1 MRLVVAALLMTTTAV
16 ADDVPRALA
25 APSITNVIAQQIAGR
40 ARQTFTS
47 VTVHLAGAP
56 AQAVALVAF
65 RAPSW
70 TVQSGN
76 DIPLAAVPVAT
87 ADDEI
92 EIYLAASARA
102 GEPRPGDR
110 IVFAWRDGSGRLS
123 PRTRELVVLS
133 K

>member
-16 ADDVPRALA
+16 ADDVPRDLA
-25 APSITNVIAQQIAGR
+25 APSITNVVAQQIAGR

-47 VTVHLAGAP
+47 VTAHLASAP

-70 TVQSGN
+70 ALQSG
-76 DIPLAAVPVAT
+76 DDVPLAAVSVVAD
-87 ADDEI
+87 DDEI
-92 EIYLAASARA
+92 YISLAAAARG

-110 IVFAWRDGSGRLS
+110 IVFAWRDRSGRLS
-123 PRTRELVVLS
+123 PRSREVVVSS